1 MADLIF
7 LSSLEMLYICQMKS
21 RWAALSTVAYMGP
34 ASTCVIQ
41 VTKKCTEWE
50 SAKDVSAVTERVSK
64 LSGFV
69 NGF

>member
-1 MADLIF
+1 
-7 LSSLEMLYICQMKS
+7 MKS

-50 SAKDVSAVTERVSK
+50 SAKDASAVTERVSK